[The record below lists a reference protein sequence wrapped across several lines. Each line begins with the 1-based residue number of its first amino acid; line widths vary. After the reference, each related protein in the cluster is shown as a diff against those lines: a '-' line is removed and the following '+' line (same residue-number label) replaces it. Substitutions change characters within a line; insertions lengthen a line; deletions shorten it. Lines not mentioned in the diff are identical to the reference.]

1 MLIDSHAHLDFPEFD
16 PDRDSVIAAA
26 KAKGVEFI
34 VNIGSSLK
42 GSRNSV
48 ELARKYPSIYA
59 TVGLHPHDADKFDD
73 RANEA
78 LIRFAGDK
86 KVVAIGEI
94 GLDFYKNYSK
104 RNNQI
109 ILFKS
114 LLKISKDFNLPVV
127 IHTREA
133 QTETIDIIREYMP
146 IKAVVHCFS
155 GDAEFLKQCLD
166 WGFFVSFTCNITYK
180 KAQNLR
186 DVLKLVPL
194 ERLMLETDCP
204 YLSPEGFRGKRNDP
218 SFVRL
223 LAEEVARIKEITFEE
238 VAGVTTANVR
248 SLFNF

>member
-1 MLIDSHAHLDFPEFD
+1 
-16 PDRDSVIAAA
+16 
-26 KAKGVEFI
+26 
-34 VNIGSSLK
+34 
-42 GSRNSV
+42 
-48 ELARKYPSIYA
+48 
-59 TVGLHPHDADKFDD
+59 
-73 RANEA
+73 
-78 LIRFAGDK
+78 
-86 KVVAIGEI
+86 
-94 GLDFYKNYSK
+94 
-104 RNNQI
+104 
-109 ILFKS
+109 
-114 LLKISKDFNLPVV
+114 
-127 IHTREA
+127 
-133 QTETIDIIREYMP
+133 MP